1 MNTGRAVI
9 LNPSRS
15 DSVKRR
21 EFILDSLRKS
31 GLEWSEDIE
40 DSRITITWQG
50 VPKRGRPSATP
61 RKVTLPPPVTLDKA
75 LRSRFNCE
83 PDDIEYWDEMIRSTA
98 ERESLP
104 VTKIQV
110 RTKWETEQW
119 AEAWSVPVSEHLA
132 VNRADGYWIITHVPT
147 GLAAGSASNLKDAL
161 RAAQQV
167 ALARTSAGIRPS
179 KQGGEYSPRLS
190 GGLARFLRVVRLARG
205 ESVARGAR
213 HCRGLHC
220 GVCRAAE
227 GRHDPATIERD
238 R

>member
-9 LNPSRS
+9 LNPSRP

-21 EFILDSLRKS
+21 EFLLDSLRTS

-50 VPKRGRPSATP
+50 VPKRGRPSP
-61 RKVTLPPPVTLDKA
+61 VSRKLPLPPPVTLEKA
-75 LRSRFNCE
+75 LRSRFICAA
-83 PDDIEYWDEMIRSTA
+83 DDVEYWDEMIRSTA

-161 RAAQQV
+161 RAARQV
-167 ALARTSAGIRPS
+167 VHWPEWAVLRTKDDITPEFKRKA
-179 KQGGEYSPRLS
+179 KDAFE
-190 GGLARFLRVVRLARG
+190 RV
-205 ESVARGAR
+205 
-213 HCRGLHC
+213 
-220 GVCRAAE
+220 AA
-227 GRHDPATIERD
+227 
-238 R
+238 